1 MERRTDWKFCMSDVF
16 GLCKDGWDVREGKGC
31 VRAVCVLARREVPA
45 WVEGKRR
52 KGAMSLN
59 SGKKSTGQYVSE

>member
-45 WVEGKRR
+45 WGGGKEAQGSYEPELGEKEYRAVR
-52 KGAMSLN
+52 
-59 SGKKSTGQYVSE
+59 E